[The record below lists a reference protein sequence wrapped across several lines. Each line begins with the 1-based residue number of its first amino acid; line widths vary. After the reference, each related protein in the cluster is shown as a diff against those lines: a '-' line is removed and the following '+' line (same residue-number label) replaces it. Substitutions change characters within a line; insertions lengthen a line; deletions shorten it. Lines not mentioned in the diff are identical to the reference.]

1 MGLLDRL
8 LGGGRMRDP
17 VRGTAEVVSCSDKR
31 GQDDYEICHL
41 QLVVAAEHV
50 PATAVEQRALV
61 HRSRWPSPGMA
72 LAATIDRAN
81 PSNVRIEWD
90 EVPNARAR
98 ARQRAERKAPEGRA
112 GRRRPRKRPKDRS
125 DDRLRRLE
133 KLARLH
139 ADGEL
144 TDAEF
149 AEQKR
154 KLLGR

>member
-1 MGLLDRL
+1 
-8 LGGGRMRDP
+8 
-17 VRGTAEVVSCSDKR
+17 
-31 GQDDYEICHL
+31 
-41 QLVVAAEHV
+41 
-50 PATAVEQRALV
+50 V
-61 HRSRWPSPGMA
+61 HRSRWPSPGMT
-72 LAATIDRAN
+72 LPATIDRAN